1 METFGTL
8 CAPVGSSQQRLF
20 RKSSTYLAKIAVV
33 LQCAPEKMLTFPQL
47 MDHLMPI
54 MSENRRSFENNIR
67 VCLST
72 NKCFV
77 KIPVVPDSLD
87 SKRKYWKL
95 DSSQITAKM
104 ARRHFKGILQLFP
117 ELASKVEAENRSRT
131 LGGQG
136 SLKAPEAAAAAAR
149 RVQNRREE
157 RRSDRSSSLALV
169 HTGASAGTL
178 ESLSSFTGHLVMPP
192 SAQQGAA
199 HTKDLLRVNY
209 LSNFFTPPLHPFSQ
223 LPSPIPVPLHPGS
236 ATGIHQLQPPPT
248 LSPLPQHCLA
258 PTPAQ
263 PPLLFSQLT
272 SLWHSHLVKIFEQLF
287 VSLLRPQVEHDENTL
302 QFADDTILYLPQQ
315 AHLCLDNTSEC
326 K

>member
-149 RVQNRREE
+149 RVQNRREVKFSGPFSIE
-157 RRSDRSSSLALV
+157 SLLKRDGPSARTSRSSPLSGAQVRAEQQPPQHLAIQAHDILPPCGI
-169 HTGASAGTL
+169 TEGRPRLKGGPL
-178 ESLSSFTGHLVMPP
+178 DLRGFSLSP
-192 SAQQGAA
+192 SADFPTEITVSRFGSQHGRACDQGVGVHFSAF
-199 HTKDLLRVNY
+199 LIMLRRV
-209 LSNFFTPPLHPFSQ
+209 LHSVVILRSCFF
-223 LPSPIPVPLHPGS
+223 
-236 ATGIHQLQPPPT
+236 
-248 LSPLPQHCLA
+248 
-258 PTPAQ
+258 
-263 PPLLFSQLT
+263 
-272 SLWHSHLVKIFEQLF
+272 
-287 VSLLRPQVEHDENTL
+287 RPQWN
-302 QFADDTILYLPQQ
+302 
-315 AHLCLDNTSEC
+315 
-326 K
+326 

>member
-149 RVQNRREE
+149 RVQNRREVKFSGPFSIE
-157 RRSDRSSSLALV
+157 SLLKRDGPSARTSRSSPLSGAQVRAEQQPRFGPHRSFRWDSGEPLLLHRPSGHTPVCSAGGSTHQGLTGDQAKKIL
-169 HTGASAGTL
+169 TGASW
-178 ESLSSFTGHLVMPP
+178 
-192 SAQQGAA
+192 
-199 HTKDLLRVNY
+199 
-209 LSNFFTPPLHPFSQ
+209 
-223 LPSPIPVPLHPGS
+223 PVPSRTSAAPHFTSAHSSYIRYTLPAFTHDALHF
-236 ATGIHQLQPPPT
+236 
-248 LSPLPQHCLA
+248 CL
-258 PTPAQ
+258 
-263 PPLLFSQLT
+263 
-272 SLWHSHLVKIFEQLF
+272 
-287 VSLLRPQVEHDENTL
+287 
-302 QFADDTILYLPQQ
+302 
-315 AHLCLDNTSEC
+315 
-326 K
+326 